1 MALADDIELLVFRS
15 PGVTEAELAKELFG
29 NRAYQQRV
37 NSTCRRLIQQGRVM
51 RHGNGGPGDPFTYH
65 PGLKK
70 PSGGRQ
76 KQMIGPAYE
85 RGVAVGGRL
94 QNIIVYQKTK
104 AVWVADL
111 ANTWMMTTKRK
122 ARPQMPPRNAGN
134 SGLPTK
140 GTVRA

>member
-15 PGVTEAELAKELFG
+15 PGVTEAELVKELFG

-65 PGLKK
+65 PGLSK

-94 QNIIVYQKTK
+94 QNITVYQKSKT
-104 AVWVADL
+104 VWVATGKYMGEDH
-111 ANTWMMTTKRK
+111 
-122 ARPQMPPRNAGN
+122 Q
-134 SGLPTK
+134 S
-140 GTVRA
+140 

>member
-29 NRAYQQRV
+29 NRGYQQRV

-65 PGLKK
+65 PGLSK

-76 KQMIGPAYE
+76 KQMSGPAYE

-104 AVWVADL
+104 AVWVATGKYMDDDHQAEGQT
-111 ANTWMMTTKRK
+111 ANAAAKRWQQWATYK
-122 ARPQMPPRNAGN
+122 GN
-134 SGLPTK
+134 G
-140 GTVRA
+140 